1 MTYFAPRNH
10 AYMYIPFSKGEI
22 RYKAEGQGPAI
33 VFLHGHM
40 ESAKIWKSY
49 SENLSKKF
57 RVIRIDLPG
66 HGKSS
71 VFSEVHSME
80 FMADSVRAV
89 FEAEKI
95 SNALLVGHSMGGY
108 VALAFAET
116 HPDKVRG
123 LVLFSSISFA
133 DTKERQNDRDRAA
146 KAADAH
152 KMKYITSVIPNLFF
166 ERSGAKAS
174 KRIFKLVKIASKQPK
189 EGIIAAIRGMRDRS
203 DRTKILKN
211 AKFPV
216 LFLAGQD
223 DFLIP
228 LERIE
233 EMHRQV
239 PNAKL
244 VVIEQCGHAG
254 FIEQE
259 KECYTAIKEFAVEK
273 IL

>member
-1 MTYFAPRNH
+1 MH
-10 AYMYIPFSKGEI
+10 ISFSKGEI

-40 ESAKIWKSY
+40 ESAKIWKKY
-49 SENLSKKF
+49 ASELSNRF
-57 RVIRIDLPG
+57 RTIRIDLPG

-71 VFSEVHSME
+71 VFDEVHTME
-80 FMADSVRAV
+80 FMADAVRAV

-95 SNALLVGHSMGGY
+95 DKALLVGHSMGGY

-123 LVLFSSISFA
+123 LVMFSSISFA
-133 DTKERQNDRDRAA
+133 DTKERQNERDRTV

-174 KRIFKLVKIASKQPK
+174 KRIFKLIKLAAKQPK
-189 EGIIAAIRGMRDRS
+189 EGIIAAIRGMRDRA

-211 AKFPV
+211 AKFPI
-216 LFLAGQD
+216 LFLAGHD
-223 DFLIP
+223 DLLIP

-239 PNAKL
+239 PQAKL
-244 VVIEQCGHAG
+244 VVVEQCGHAG

>member
-1 MTYFAPRNH
+1 MLIA
-10 AYMYIPFSKGEI
+10 FSNGEI
-22 RYKAEGQGPAI
+22 RYKVEGQGPVI

-40 ESAKIWKSY
+40 ESAKIWKQY
-49 SENLSKKF
+49 SSKLSNRF
-57 RVIRIDLPG
+57 RVIRINLPG

-71 VFSEVHSME
+71 VFGEVHSME
-80 FMADSVRAV
+80 LMADTVRAV
-89 FEAEKI
+89 LEAEKVDK
-95 SNALLVGHSMGGY
+95 ALLVGHSMGGY

-116 HPDKVRG
+116 FPDKVRG

-133 DTKERQNDRDRAA
+133 DTKERQNDRERAI

-174 KRIFKLVKIASKQPK
+174 KRIFKLVKIAAKQPK
-189 EGIIAAIRGMRDRS
+189 EGIIAAIRGMRDRA
-203 DRTKILKN
+203 DRTKMLKN
-211 AKFPV
+211 AKYPI
-216 LFLAGQD
+216 LFIAGQD

-259 KECYTAIKEFAVEK
+259 KECFTAIQEFAYEK
-273 IL
+273 VL